1 MIGPIIINKSVAMIN
16 ELITEYLMQC
26 FHLLRWFSENIYRP
40 NNHLLQGFIV
50 WYSIV
55 AMILWLIITI
65 AVIIY
70 YLIMIRLFVDYLSFV
85 AMICWYLFVTVI
97 YLLSIVLWLIDWLS
111 FVAIIYWLY
120 MWFVAM
126 NHRFLTICCGDFLFL
141 IFLWLLINF
150 CDDLLN
156 DNHLLRWI
164 IHWFLSFVTTFYK
177 KNFILFRWFIIYGNY
192 MKMISFANH

>member
-1 MIGPIIINKSVAMIN
+1 MIFFYYLSFVAKIYWLNILVAMIGPIITNKSVAMIN

-26 FHLLRWFSENIYRP
+26 FHLLRWFSEKIFRA

-126 NHRFLTICCGDFLFL
+126 NHRFLTICCGDFLFIDISL
-141 IFLWLLINF
+141 IVNKFL
-150 CDDLLN
+150 
-156 DNHLLRWI
+156 RR
-164 IHWFLSFVTTFYK
+164 FVE
-177 KNFILFRWFIIYGNY
+177 W
-192 MKMISFANH
+192 